1 MITWEEAR
9 RPRGGVGKPKLEFA
23 ASIVAQRGLCSAKR
37 AYLLRAATRT
47 TIARDTTLRFPG
59 GPSRK
64 WGSKTETLGISTEKK
79 SVTDTIPAVP
89 LFNAR

>member
-1 MITWEEAR
+1 MITGEEAR

-23 ASIVAQRGLCSAKR
+23 ASIVAQRGL
-37 AYLLRAATRT
+37 LLSEKSVS

-64 WGSKTETLGISTEKK
+64 WGSNTETLGISTEKK
-79 SVTDTIPAVP
+79 GVTDTIPAVP
-89 LFNAR
+89 RFNAC